1 MAFEAETDD
10 ERGTDQ
16 QDAKDSMKHERT
28 VSHYCPRNG
37 ENSAEFERY
46 PVDRLEVH
54 MDRERSP

>member
-28 VSHYCPRNG
+28 VSHYCLRNG
-37 ENSAEFERY
+37 ENSA
-46 PVDRLEVH
+46 
-54 MDRERSP
+54 

>member
-28 VSHYCPRNG
+28 ITHCCPRPG
-37 ENSAEFERY
+37 ESA
-46 PVDRLEVH
+46 P
-54 MDRERSP
+54 